1 MGAIDHVSRMRGQH
15 GNRRSGTFFARRRR
29 IAAKDVG
36 RGFDDPAGLQPDARH
51 EEQDRLAYS
60 GGCGK
65 RRARSGAAS
74 NFRASGAGRR
84 VSLLARQKSA
94 SRDKPSGAVLNRLQH
109 RIVVEGNVGHRSG
122 LQDLGELHRANAVS
136 TEALGDLEE
145 GRGLGFG
152 GLKLTRER
160 LISCDKG
167 QILGPGC

>member
-1 MGAIDHVSRMRGQH
+1 M
-15 GNRRSGTFFARRRR
+15 
-29 IAAKDVG
+29 
-36 RGFDDPAGLQPDARH
+36 
-51 EEQDRLAYS
+51 
-60 GGCGK
+60 
-65 RRARSGAAS
+65 
-74 NFRASGAGRR
+74 
-84 VSLLARQKSA
+84 SLLARQKSA